1 MDELDIIKV
10 FFILHHN
17 TPVVPHFATPKLS
30 EKVLRKG
37 GIVAKRGKLL
47 RKMGKIVIFSF

>member
-37 GIVAKRGKLL
+37 GSVAKRGTSGTVPPVYNNLC
-47 RKMGKIVIFSF
+47 